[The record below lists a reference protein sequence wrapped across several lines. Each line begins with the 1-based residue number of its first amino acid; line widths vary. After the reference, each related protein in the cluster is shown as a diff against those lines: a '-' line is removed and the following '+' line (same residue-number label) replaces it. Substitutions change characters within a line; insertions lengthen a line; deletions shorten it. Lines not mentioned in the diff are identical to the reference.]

1 MKRSIYG
8 DNFYTQFILHLVFSD
23 ELVIVVVVVVVGYFL
38 FTYSKPKV

>member
-23 ELVIVVVVVVVGYFL
+23 ELVIVVVVVGYFL